1 MAHELLRIKSKLQN
15 TPHLIDQTTFTQ
27 VMEYLDSRTSAD
39 TPIASPDMKG
49 PGGGGGRYDD
59 NYNPDTK
66 TGVMYIDG
74 PLSYK
79 PVTMFGFDCGGTN
92 YVGLKEQME
101 LLVQKGATT
110 VAMIADSGGG
120 EAHGMMDTGNYLRK
134 LADENGIKLLAYVDG
149 TSASACYGL
158 TCIADEVI
166 LSSDS
171 MVGSIGVLIQ
181 LVNDSEALKKA
192 GYERTFITAGADKVP
207 FDADGAFTDS
217 FKERLQG
224 QVDTLYEG
232 FTAHVAQH
240 RGMSVQAVKDTKAQV
255 FLAQEAVS
263 LGLADTIMT
272 VEEFYTYLADAAQ
285 STTGSREVRTTKFQ
299 TTEDKLEMTQVAELQ
314 GLLAQKELA
323 AVAQA
328 EQLATLTSLFE
339 EQGTKL
345 EAALASLTAVQEA
358 QASAALSARRAS
370 LAAVLPADKV
380 EGKLSA
386 FASLDDASF
395 GELVETLQAAKDAVA
410 AGPLMQEHG
419 GEGAELEEPKAPQ
432 KVHES
437 TADRIAA
444 RLAAN
449 KAK

>member
-15 TPHLIDQTTFTQ
+15 TPHLVDQNTFTQ
-27 VMEYLDSRTSAD
+27 IMEYLESRSMAD
-39 TPIASPDMKG
+39 AEIVTPEMKSG
-49 PGGGGGRYDD
+49 GGGGGRYDD

-79 PVTMFGFDCGGTN
+79 PVTVFGFECGGTS
-92 YVGLKEQME
+92 YMGLKEQME

-120 EAHGMMDTGNYLRK
+120 EAHGMMDTGNYIRK
-134 LADENGIKLLAYVDG
+134 LADDNGIKLIAYVDG
-149 TSASACYGL
+149 VSASACYGL
-158 TCIADEVI
+158 TCIADEII
-166 LSSDS
+166 LSADS

-207 FDADGAFTDS
+207 FDADGAFTES
-217 FKERLQG
+217 FKERLQS

-240 RGMSVQAVKDTKAQV
+240 RGITVEAVKSTEAQV
-255 FLAQEAVS
+255 FLAQEAID
-263 LGLADTIMT
+263 LGLADSIMT
-272 VEEFYTYLADAAQ
+272 VEDFYTYLADVAQ
-285 STTGSREVRTTKFQ
+285 GDQSSRGTKTTKFQ
-299 TTEDKLEMTQVAELQ
+299 TTEDKLKMTQVAELQ

-323 AVAQA
+323 IAAQGA
-328 EQLATLTSLFE
+328 ELAALTSLFE
-339 EQGTKL
+339 EQGAELTAATTALAEFKQAQAD
-345 EAALASLTAVQEA
+345 AALAQRRT
-358 QASAALSARRAS
+358 ALSA
-370 LAAVLPADKV
+370 VIPADKLDA
-380 EGKLSA
+380 KLAS
-386 FASLDDASF
+386 FAGMDDASF

-410 AGPLMQEHG
+410 AGPLMNDL
-419 GEGAELEEPKAPQ
+419 GEDGLVTPEPKQEQ
-432 KVHES
+432 KTHET

-444 RLAAN
+444 RLAARGN
-449 KAK
+449 

>member
-15 TPHLIDQTTFTQ
+15 TPHLVDQTTFAQ
-27 VMEYLDSRTSAD
+27 IMEYIEARTSAD
-39 TPIASPDMKG
+39 VPVVSPDMKS
-49 PGGGGGRYDD
+49 GGGGSGRYDD

-66 TGVMYIDG
+66 TGVMYIEG

-79 PVTMFGFDCGGTN
+79 PVTMFGFECGGTS
-92 YVGLKEQME
+92 YMGLKEQME

-120 EAHGMMDTGNYLRK
+120 EAHGMMDSGNYIRK

-158 TCIADEVI
+158 TCIADEII
-166 LSSDS
+166 LSADS

-232 FTAHVAQH
+232 FTAHVAGH
-240 RGMSVQAVKDTKAQV
+240 RGMSIEAVKATKAQV
-255 FLAQEAVS
+255 FLAQEAIE
-263 LGLADTIMT
+263 LGLADSIMT
-272 VEEFYTYLADAAQ
+272 VEDFYSHLADVAQ
-285 STTGSREVRTTKFQ
+285 STTPSREVRPTKFQ
-299 TTEDKLEMTQVAELQ
+299 TTEEQLEMTQVAELQ

-323 AVAQA
+323 LTAQTS
-328 EQLATLTSLFE
+328 QLAELTSMFE
-339 EQGTKL
+339 EQGAKL
-345 EAALASLTAVQEA
+345 EAAMATLTEIQDA
-358 QASAALSARRAS
+358 QASAALDARRTKLS
-370 LAAVLPADKV
+370 AVLPADKV

-395 GELVETLQAAKDAVA
+395 GELVDTLQAAKDAVA
-410 AGPLMQEHG
+410 SGSLMSEAGN
-419 GEGAELEEPKAPQ
+419 EGSELEEPKPAAAAHQ
-432 KVHES
+432 S

-444 RLAAN
+444 RLAA
-449 KAK
+449 KSQ